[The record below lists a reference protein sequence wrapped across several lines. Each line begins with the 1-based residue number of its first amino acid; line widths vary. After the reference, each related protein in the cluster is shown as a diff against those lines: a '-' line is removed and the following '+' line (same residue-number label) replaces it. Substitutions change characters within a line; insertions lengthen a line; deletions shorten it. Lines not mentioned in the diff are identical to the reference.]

1 MPRRKQDK
9 AMKFSLVIFPKFY
22 RACFGKKKEI
32 ASLTNQRTE
41 NPLLP
46 LTATLKG

>member
-1 MPRRKQDK
+1 M
-9 AMKFSLVIFPKFY
+9 MKEILTRYIPEILQGVL
-22 RACFGKKKEI
+22 RKKKEI